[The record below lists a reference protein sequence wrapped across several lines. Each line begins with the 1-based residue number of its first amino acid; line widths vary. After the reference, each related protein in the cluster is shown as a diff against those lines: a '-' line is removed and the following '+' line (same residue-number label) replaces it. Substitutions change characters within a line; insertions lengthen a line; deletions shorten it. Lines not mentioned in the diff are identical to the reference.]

1 MVVQVGL
8 KSSVGML
15 PLRDFRQNLFTR
27 VPLCPS
33 TRSDAFERQNGRD
46 KLADW
51 NVTRLCQNIEN
62 PGPRDDRSPLD
73 LSERYAREPYLRSKA
88 SGVNRPASRS
98 RAAFVAIQ
106 VRLEAII
113 FLCCRDLS
121 FQRKTITRPRWKECS

>member
-15 PLRDFRQNLFTR
+15 PLRDFRQNLFTP

-51 NVTRLCQNIEN
+51 NVTCLCQSIEN
-62 PGPRDDRSPLD
+62 PGPRDDRSLLD

-88 SGVNRPASRS
+88 S
-98 RAAFVAIQ
+98 
-106 VRLEAII
+106 
-113 FLCCRDLS
+113 
-121 FQRKTITRPRWKECS
+121 